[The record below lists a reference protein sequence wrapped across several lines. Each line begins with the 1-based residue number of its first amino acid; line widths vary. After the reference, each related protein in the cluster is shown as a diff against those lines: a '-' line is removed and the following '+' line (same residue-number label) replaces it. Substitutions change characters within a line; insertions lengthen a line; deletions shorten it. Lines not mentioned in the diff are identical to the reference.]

1 MTSESRSSV
10 AAWKRC
16 SLCVDLAFKTPQ
28 EFRLHLR
35 KNHCKKEGGSYV
47 CCYGKN
53 NICGSLPLEGVSDQD
68 YEFHVVKHHV
78 LTFTSKYV
86 QIYLCLLKHK
96 FEYQLIFS
104 YFHILDIQNYKKES
118 NCVCTT

>member
-1 MTSESRSSV
+1 MTSEPRSSV

-16 SLCVDLAFKTPQ
+16 SLCVDHAFKTPQ
-28 EFRLHLR
+28 DFRLHLR

-47 CCYGKN
+47 CCYGNN

-78 LTFTSKYV
+78 LTFTSKY
-86 QIYLCLLKHK
+86 YPLTLSTNNYEMFFPCHAKHFAYVK
-96 FEYQLIFS
+96 FETIRA
-104 YFHILDIQNYKKES
+104 
-118 NCVCTT
+118 

>member
-16 SLCVDLAFKTPQ
+16 SLCVDHAFKTPQ

-47 CCYGKN
+47 CCYGNN

-78 LTFTSKYV
+78 LTFTSK
-86 QIYLCLLKHK
+86 
-96 FEYQLIFS
+96 
-104 YFHILDIQNYKKES
+104 
-118 NCVCTT
+118 